1 MSNFQESGSQ
11 SHLNEVKDDEE
22 TNEKTAKSKKYLSSP
37 CRRPQRG
44 ERRSSSAPER
54 RLLARSS
61 SSGSSKIN
69 SIRKSPEAECTGQNK
84 PCKSSKSS
92 AWKTSKFFSRT
103 LSSGELL
110 RSLKKLSLSSSGEEN
125 ECKFSETKLFRSR
138 ASSRKKTSVEEISIR
153 LETRCTSVSECSNKK
168 SIQKEGIVCKKED
181 LMHLISE
188 ATKRKPGSSP
198 LSRRVPLRQTRSAS
212 YESPRE
218 FRICKTLVQRSG
230 SEECRPKSNLFS
242 DEEDKDS
249 PIEVKIES
257 KEEVPPE
264 IQDAKEDTKE
274 DEKKE
279 ENEEEEEEQ
288 NELFEQED
296 NDESLSTVQWDEGD
310 YIDAVLIGD
319 AIETFLKG
327 SMGSFEKRVSFKKS

>member
-1 MSNFQESGSQ
+1 MSTLLDSGSQ
-11 SHLNEVKDDEE
+11 SHLNEVKDNSEGSEE
-22 TNEKTAKSKKYLSSP
+22 TTKTIKYFSSP

-54 RLLARSS
+54 RLLSRSS
-61 SSGSSKIN
+61 SSSSGNSKIN
-69 SIRKSPEAECTGQNK
+69 SARKSPEAECSGQNK
-84 PCKSSKSS
+84 QCKSSKSS

-110 RSLKKLSLSSSGEEN
+110 RSLKKLSLSSSSEET
-125 ECKFSETKLFRSR
+125 ECKLSETKLFRSR
-138 ASSRKKTSVEEISIR
+138 ASSRKKVNNEEISIR
-153 LETRCTSVSECSNKK
+153 LETRCTTVSDCGNKK

-181 LMHLISE
+181 LMNLISE

-218 FRICKTLVQRSG
+218 FRSCKAPVQRSG

-242 DEEDKDS
+242 DEEDKNT
-249 PIEVKIES
+249 PIEVKIDS
-257 KEEVPPE
+257 KEETPPE
-264 IQDAKEDTKE
+264 IQDAKEEEKE
-274 DEKKE
+274 DEQE
-279 ENEEEEEEQ
+279 QEEQ
-288 NELFEQED
+288 NELSEQED
-296 NDESLSTVQWDEGD
+296 NDESLSTVQWDEGA

-327 SMGSFEKRVSFKKS
+327 SMGSYEKRVSFKKS